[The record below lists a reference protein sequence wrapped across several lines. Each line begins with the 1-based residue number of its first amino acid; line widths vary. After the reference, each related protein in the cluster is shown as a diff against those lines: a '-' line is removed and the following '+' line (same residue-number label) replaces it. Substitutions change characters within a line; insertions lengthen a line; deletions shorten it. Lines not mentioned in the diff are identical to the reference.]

1 MSNYDMNN
9 NPQARREKRLAAEK
23 RRKKKAALKRARIGQ
38 ILFFPLMI
46 LFMEWVFHVSV
57 LGAMSFTSFI
67 FVMLYSFAV
76 G

>member
-46 LFMEWVFHVSV
+46 LFFPQTWRKF
-57 LGAMSFTSFI
+57 
-67 FVMLYSFAV
+67 
-76 G
+76 

>member
-46 LFMEWVFHVSV
+46 PCFQVGEGLIPLKAFLVS
-57 LGAMSFTSFI
+57 
-67 FVMLYSFAV
+67 
-76 G
+76 